1 MTGALQINE
10 SPSGGQT
17 GPSAGSSDVNQ
28 SIPHKGSSFQYGWW
42 SYVDKDLRAV
52 LGKSVSGGLAAQYC
66 GGGSL
71 SACRTMLLSTLV
83 QAAAETA
90 ATVYPADSYCSA
102 GDQWC
107 ADSIV
112 QRPLGGITDANSN
125 WQNRPTYQ
133 QVVQYPSH
141 R

>member
-1 MTGALQINE
+1 MTSAIQINE

-17 GPSAGSSDVNQ
+17 GPGAGPAAAGHSVT
-28 SIPHKGSSFQYGWW
+28 HKGSSFQYGWW
-42 SYVDKDLRAV
+42 SYVDKDVRAV
-52 LGKSVSGGLAAQYC
+52 LGQGVSDGLARKYC
-66 GGGSL
+66 DGGSL
-71 SACRTMLLSTLV
+71 SDCRTAPLSSLS
-83 QAAAETA
+83 QAGAEPA
-90 ATVYPADSYCSA
+90 ATVYPADESCSA

-112 QRPLGGITDANSN
+112 QRPLGGITDPSIT

-133 QVVQYPSH
+133 QVVQFPAH